1 MQKREKLVTCHSRL
15 LSFSELGI
23 TKTEKNALTHLE
35 PNKRSHSLITVV
47 LCLLFMLKSINT
59 LHSIQ

>member
-15 LSFSELGI
+15 LSLSELGI

-47 LCLLFMLKSINT
+47 LCLLFML
-59 LHSIQ
+59 